1 MSSRQLTVCLI
12 ALGTVIGLAGI
23 DLVLPAIPTLP
34 ETLGG
39 NLETAQWVLAA
50 FAAGTGI
57 GLIVYGELGNRFN
70 IGSVLLGSLF
80 AYALLSWLA
89 TQAVSLPQLS
99 GIRFFQGLVAAAPAV
114 FAPVMI
120 KSMYQPQSAIAML
133 GRIGS
138 IESIT
143 PALAP
148 VLGAWLLNYY
158 GWKSSFQL
166 TAAIALLLGI
176 AWLLNKDSRQS
187 FGNTERSSEG
197 YVPLL
202 RDRRFVYLAVGQA
215 FTLGALLIIV
225 FAAPTVIIATMD
237 GSLSDFIVMQITGI
251 SFFIISANT
260 SHRLIG
266 RLGEDNVILF
276 GSAMTSFGCI
286 AIMLLGL
293 TAKPSIELLW
303 VLFVFVNLGL
313 GIRGPVGFY
322 RALQASGS
330 NESRGSALIIL
341 FVMLTAAAG
350 TALAA
355 PFITKGLAPIAALAS
370 AVALISVWASYL
382 VKHKD

>member
-1 MSSRQLTVCLI
+1 MSSRKLTVCLI
-12 ALGTVIGLAGI
+12 ALGTVIGLIA
-23 DLVLPAIPTLP
+23 
-34 ETLGG
+34 
-39 NLETAQWVLAA
+39 
-50 FAAGTGI
+50 
-57 GLIVYGELGNRFN
+57 YGELGNRFN
-70 IGSVLLGSLF
+70 IGTVLLGSLF
-80 AYALLSWLA
+80 AYSLLSWLA
-89 TQAVSLPQLS
+89 THTGSLVQLS

-197 YVPLL
+197 YMPLL
-202 RDRRFVYLAVGQA
+202 RNRRFVYLAVGQA

-225 FAAPTVIIATMD
+225 FAAPTVIVTTMD
-237 GSLSDFIVMQITGI
+237 GSLSDFVVMQVVGI

-260 SHRLIG
+260 SHRLVG

-286 AIMLLGL
+286 AITLLGL
-293 TAKPSIELLW
+293 TEAPSIELLW

-313 GIRGPVGFY
+313 GI
-322 RALQASGS
+322 
-330 NESRGSALIIL
+330 
-341 FVMLTAAAG
+341 
-350 TALAA
+350 
-355 PFITKGLAPIAALAS
+355 
-370 AVALISVWASYL
+370 
-382 VKHKD
+382 